1 MSNLCAAAVVTPWEN
16 VIFCKHPTSAEIY
29 HDSSGGYIG
38 ELRASEIFKKIFFK
52 KKVINK
58 HIQTNVYHVWQYIH
72 KFLFIICKKDRPK
85 DKV

>member
-38 ELRASEIFKKIFFK
+38 ELRASEIFKKIFLK
-52 KKVINK
+52 KSSS
-58 HIQTNVYHVWQYIH
+58 TNTY
-72 KFLFIICKKDRPK
+72 RPMFTMFGSIYTSFCL
-85 DKV
+85 